1 MSRISLT
8 RITIL
13 KDFYKRAPR
22 FTSRGSYRGVFMES
36 KLRVRLAAV
45 AAAAIAGSVLVAAP
59 AQSAAALSTAPVVV
73 ARTADIDKVDPH
85 VATAFQTVQT
95 LGLVYGTLVELNPD
109 LSLAPG
115 LATKWQF
122 ADDNKTISFS
132 LRRNVTFHNGA
143 KFTSADVKATF
154 ARILDPATAAVGRSN
169 YTSINRVVTP
179 DAYTVVFV
187 LNDPSVPLLA
197 ALTDVN
203 ASIVS
208 AADIKAGTVGT
219 TPNGTGPFKW
229 GTWKVGQSITL
240 KANAKYWGGAPKI
253 SGITFRVIPTE
264 TSALAAVNA
273 GSAQMA
279 LVSDPI
285 VARSASSRLATA
297 RVPSLSYHAL
307 MLNARSAALKDVN
320 VRLAIQCAID
330 RKAVL
335 QTAAL
340 GEGAVTGPIT
350 SPAYRSNVNAR
361 PCPTRDLAKAAAYLK
376 AAGSPSVSIRTIV
389 SQGEYATS
397 LAEAQT
403 VQAQLKDAGITL
415 NLDVLDSAAYVTKWL
430 AGDFDAAIALNGG
443 RVDPDTMYKRYFT
456 STGNLNKVAG
466 YSSPTLDGLFAQGV
480 ATDNLAKRKAV
491 YAQISAELENN
502 AAWIWMFTSYDYRIY
517 SKKLTGFKAMSNG
530 SLITLRTSRLLK

>member
-1 MSRISLT
+1 MQ
-8 RITIL
+8 
-13 KDFYKRAPR
+13 
-22 FTSRGSYRGVFMES
+22 S

-45 AAAAIAGSVLVAAP
+45 AAAAVAGSALIAAP
-59 AQSAAALSTAPVVV
+59 AQSAVVLSAAPVVV

-85 VATAFQTVQT
+85 LATAFQTVQT

-122 ADDNKTISFS
+122 ADDNRTITFN
-132 LRRNVTFHNGA
+132 LRKNVTFHNGA

-197 ALTDVN
+197 ALTDTN
-203 ASIVS
+203 ASILS
-208 AADIKAGTVGT
+208 AADIQAGTVGSK
-219 TPNGTGPFKW
+219 PNGTGPFKW
-229 GTWKVGQSITL
+229 ANWKVGQSIAL
-240 KANAKYWGGAPKI
+240 KANPKYWGGKPKI

-264 TSALAAVNA
+264 TSAMAAVNA

-279 LVSDPI
+279 LISDPI
-285 VARSASSRLATA
+285 VARSTPAKLATA

-307 MLNARSAALKDVN
+307 MLNARSAQLKDVN

-350 SPAYRSNVNAR
+350 SPAYRSSITAR
-361 PCPTRDLAKAAAYLK
+361 PCPTRDVAKAAAYLK
-376 AAGSPSVSIRTIV
+376 TAGNPTVTIRTIV

-403 VQAQLKDAGITL
+403 VQAQLRDVGITL

-456 STGNLNKVAG
+456 STGNLNKIAG
-466 YSSPTLDGLFAQGV
+466 YSSPTLDGLFAEGV
-480 ATDNLAKRKAV
+480 ASSSLAKRKVV
-491 YAQISAELENN
+491 YAKISAELENN
-502 AAWIWMFTSYDYRIY
+502 AVWIWMFTSYDYRIHT
-517 SKKLTGFKAMSNG
+517 KKLVGFKAMSNG
-530 SLITLRTSRLLK
+530 SLLTLRSAKLLK